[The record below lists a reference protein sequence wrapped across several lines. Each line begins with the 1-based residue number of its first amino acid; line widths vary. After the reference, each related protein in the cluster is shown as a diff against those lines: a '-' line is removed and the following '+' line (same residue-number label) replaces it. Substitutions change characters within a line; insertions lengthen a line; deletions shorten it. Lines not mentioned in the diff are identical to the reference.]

1 MVGALSRQSHYE
13 SLGLPREATAE
24 QVEKAYHFF
33 ASMYDEE
40 ALATYSLL
48 DVEEQRAARARVRQA
63 YEVLRDPV
71 QRQLYDRSLAEA
83 STGRAEPAR
92 PAPAE
97 AVPPPVEA
105 RAPEPAAASRFL
117 PEPVT
122 GESLKRA
129 REERRVSLREI
140 ATVTKIGVRFLEYI
154 EADRHGDLPAPVYIR
169 GFVHEY
175 ARYLGLDPKSTADAY
190 LKRVR

>member
-1 MVGALSRQSHYE
+1 MSRQGHYE
-13 SLGLPREATAE
+13 SLGLSRDATAE

-71 QRQLYDRSLAEA
+71 QRQLYDRALAEA
-83 STGRAEPAR
+83 SAGQAEPAR

-97 AVPPPVEA
+97 AVPPPVERRPA
-105 RAPEPAAASRFL
+105 ELPAPASRFL

-122 GESLKRA
+122 GESLRRA
-129 REERRVSLREI
+129 REERRISLREI

-175 ARYLGLDPKSTADAY
+175 ARCLGLDPKSTADAY
-190 LKRVR
+190 LRRVRSPT